1 MVFEAK
7 SLVFVQRAI
16 RKHFPEPI
24 KQVGKV
30 VNELIYDPTNRRV
43 GYKTTTLWNTLSN
56 LSWKVINN
64 RMMF

>member
-16 RKHFPEPI
+16 RRHFPEPI

-30 VNELIYDPTNRRV
+30 VSELVSDPTNRRV
-43 GYKTTTLWNTLSN
+43 GYIMKH
-56 LSWKVINN
+56 VQ
-64 RMMF
+64 